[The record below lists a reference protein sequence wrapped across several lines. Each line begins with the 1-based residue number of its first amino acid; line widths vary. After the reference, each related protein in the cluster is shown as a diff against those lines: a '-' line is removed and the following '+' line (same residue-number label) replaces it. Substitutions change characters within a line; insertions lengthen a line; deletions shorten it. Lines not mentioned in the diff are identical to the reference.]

1 MADDM
6 TNNTD
11 DAGGKPRGKRSA
23 KVKGERL
30 GQNRDCYAQLRR
42 LLIHMQIRPGS
53 RLVEAEW
60 SKRLNVHRT
69 ALREAM
75 SMLAH
80 EGLLRRGERGGYF
93 APLFEQRD
101 LDEIWAVRAILE
113 AGAVRQLSERRP
125 ADLNLKPL
133 ENAIDAMEQML
144 DEGYELGFI
153 EADRRFHSL
162 LVELSGNQRLIE
174 LYKRAPLPL
183 MASPLPD
190 PEARHTAMQ
199 KTVGEHQEIAKLI
212 REQRTAEAIERLQE
226 HLHQAH
232 RPTPVY

>member
-6 TNNTD
+6 NTED
-11 DAGGKPRGKRSA
+11 GQDESSSKSNSRKPRGDHPA
-23 KVKGERL
+23 
-30 GQNRDCYAQLRR
+30 QNRDCYAQLRR

-101 LDEIWAVRAILE
+101 LDEIWAVRSILE
-113 AGAVRQLSERRP
+113 AGAVRMLSERRP
-125 ADLNLKPL
+125 SELDLTPL
-133 ENAIDAMEQML
+133 ANAIEAMEQML
-144 DEGYELGFI
+144 EDGYELGFL

-162 LVELSGNQRLIE
+162 LGELSGNQRLIE
-174 LYKRAPLPL
+174 LYSRAPLPL
-183 MASPLPD
+183 MPSFLPD
-190 PEARHTAMQ
+190 PEARRKAMVR
-199 KTVGEHQEIAKLI
+199 TIGEHVEIARLI
-212 REQRTAEAIERLQE
+212 REQRTNEAIGHLQE

>member
-1 MADDM
+1 MEQRV
-6 TNNTD
+6 
-11 DAGGKPRGKRSA
+11 AGEQDPGQSTKPAR
-23 KVKGERL
+23 ERA

-42 LLIHMQIRPGS
+42 LLIHMQVRPGS
-53 RLVEAEW
+53 RLVEADW

-101 LDEIWAVRAILE
+101 LDEIWAVRSIIE
-113 AGAVRQLSERRP
+113 AGAVRLLAERRP
-125 ADLNLKPL
+125 SELDLLPL
-133 ENAIDAMEQML
+133 SNAIDAMEQML
-144 DEGYELGFI
+144 DDGYELGFL
-153 EADRRFHSL
+153 EADRRFHAL
-162 LVELSGNQRLIE
+162 IVELSGNQRLLE
-174 LYKRAPLPL
+174 LYSRAPLPL
-183 MASPLPD
+183 MPSPLPD
-190 PEARHTAMQ
+190 PAARQKAMK
-199 KTVGEHQEIAKLI
+199 KTVGEHQEIARLI
-212 REQRTAEAIERLQE
+212 RAGQTAEAIDQLQE

>member
-1 MADDM
+1 
-6 TNNTD
+6 
-11 DAGGKPRGKRSA
+11 
-23 KVKGERL
+23 
-30 GQNRDCYAQLRR
+30 
-42 LLIHMQIRPGS
+42 
-53 RLVEAEW
+53 
-60 SKRLNVHRT
+60 
-69 ALREAM
+69 
-75 SMLAH
+75 MLAH

>member
-1 MADDM
+1 MSWTLCEEEAQMADD
-6 TNNTD
+6 
-11 DAGGKPRGKRSA
+11 GKRSA
-23 KVKGERL
+23 EPKGERS

-42 LLIHMQIRPGS
+42 LLIHLQIRPGS
-53 RLVEAEW
+53 RIVEAEW

-80 EGLLRRGERGGYF
+80 EGLLRRGEKGGYF
-93 APLFEQRD
+93 APLLEQRD

-113 AGAVRQLSERRP
+113 AGAVRLLAERRP
-125 ADLNLKPL
+125 KDLDLTPL
-133 ENAIDAMEQML
+133 ANAIDAMEQML
-144 DEGYELGFI
+144 EDGYELGFL

-174 LYKRAPLPL
+174 LYSRAPLPL
-183 MASPLPD
+183 MPSLLPD
-190 PEARHTAMQ
+190 REARHKAML
-199 KTVGEHQEIAKLI
+199 KTVSEHQDIARLI
-212 REQRTAEAIERLQE
+212 REQRTAEAIDRLQE

-232 RPTPVY
+232 RPTSVY

>member
-1 MADDM
+1 MNRFVA
-6 TNNTD
+6 
-11 DAGGKPRGKRSA
+11 AVSSSA
-23 KVKGERL
+23 MSEREHPA
-30 GQNRDCYAQLRR
+30 QSRNCYDQLRR
-42 LLIHMQIRPGS
+42 LLIHMQILPGS

-60 SKRLNVHRT
+60 AKRLNVHRT

-93 APLFEQRD
+93 VPLMEQRD
-101 LDEIWAVRAILE
+101 LDEVWAVRAIVE
-113 AGAVRQLSERRP
+113 AGAVRLLVERCKDDEV
-125 ADLNLKPL
+125 DLRRL
-133 ENAIDAMEQML
+133 EQSIEAMTQML
-144 DEGYELGFI
+144 EAGYEMGFL
-153 EADRRFHSL
+153 EADRHFHEV

-183 MASPLPD
+183 MPSPNPEL
-190 PEARHTAMQ
+190 EARRKAAQGTIQ
-199 KTVGEHQEIAKLI
+199 EHREILSLI
-212 REQRTAEAIERLQE
+212 RERRAAEAMEKLQE

>member
-1 MADDM
+1 M
-6 TNNTD
+6 TTD
-11 DAGGKPRGKRSA
+11 AERATVQD
-23 KVKGERL
+23 GERL
-30 GQNRDCYAQLRR
+30 PEPNHERCGQNRDCYAQLRR
-42 LLIHMQIRPGS
+42 LLIHLQIRPGS

-75 SMLAH
+75 GMLAH

-113 AGAVRQLSERRP
+113 AGAVRLLAERNDK
-125 ADLNLKPL
+125 DLNLTPL
-133 ENAIDAMEQML
+133 SNAIEAMAQML
-144 DEGYELGFI
+144 EDGYELGFV
-153 EADRRFHSL
+153 EADRRFHAL
-162 LVELSGNQRLIE
+162 LVEMSGNQRLLE
-174 LYKRAPLPL
+174 LYTRAPLPL
-183 MASPLPD
+183 MPSLLATPD
-190 PEARHTAMQ
+190 ARRKAMV
-199 KTVGEHQEIAKLI
+199 KTVAEHVEIARLI
-212 REQRTAEAIERLQE
+212 REQRTSEAIESLQE